1 MLIRVKNKDTISLP
15 ALVRL
20 ALKYV
25 YERKEMSV
33 REEDLMKEGI
43 VAWSKHV
50 LITESERELL
60 QRIAWF
66 LDRAD
71 KGYFNKRVEAFHRHK
86 IDYKRFH
93 RLIEAKPKGGYAF

>member
-1 MLIRVKNKDTISLP
+1 MLIKVKNKDTISLP

-25 YERKEMSV
+25 YERKEMSS
-33 REEDLMKEGI
+33 REEYLMKEGI
-43 VAWSKHV
+43 VAWHKHV

-66 LDRAD
+66 LDRSD
-71 KGYFNKRVEAFHRHK
+71 KGHFDKRVEAFQRHK

-93 RLIEAKPKGGYAF
+93 RLPEVAGRGGYAF

>member
-25 YERKEMSV
+25 YERKEMSS

-50 LITESERELL
+50 LIAESERELL

-71 KGYFNKRVEAFHRHK
+71 KGLLAKRVEAFQRHK
-86 IDYKRFH
+86 IDYKKFC
-93 RLIEAKPKGGYAF
+93 RLPEARPRGGYAF